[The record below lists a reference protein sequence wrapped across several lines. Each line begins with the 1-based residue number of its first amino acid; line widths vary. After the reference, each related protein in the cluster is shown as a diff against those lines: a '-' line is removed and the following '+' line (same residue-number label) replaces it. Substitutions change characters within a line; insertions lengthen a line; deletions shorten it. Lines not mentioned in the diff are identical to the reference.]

1 MHKGHFWHYCSV
13 YFVQIIKHG
22 KVILCSNRKYRD
34 MAERKAKFEQKHFKE
49 KGSAS
54 DNIYYFFSVL

>member
-1 MHKGHFWHYCSV
+1 
-13 YFVQIIKHG
+13 
-22 KVILCSNRKYRD
+22 